1 MKQEGMKNPDD
12 ICRSL
17 CVCAVCKHRRLRAE
31 LPLQRSVASAL
42 HKCKLRVV

>member
-12 ICRSL
+12 TSL